1 VPESHSQG
9 PEINAAGRDAELPGD
24 LDAAAHLIAQ
34 LERRVDA
41 LEARV
46 QRCEAER
53 DDFAIAYDDA
63 RDAQR
68 DAEEATRAQEAILSV
83 VAHDLRNPLGTIVMG
98 ATTLLQLPVE
108 PLADPR
114 AQRVRTVAERL
125 HRQSARMAQQIANLS
140 DFVEIRGGRLALDRA
155 LHAPHAI
162 ISAAS
167 EILGP
172 LARERGIEFEA
183 RAATDL
189 PQVDCDLDRV
199 VRALSNL
206 VGNAIKVTGRGEG
219 IELGARPNEHRRVV
233 FFVRDRGP
241 GIDADEQARLLRPTS
256 GGRQPSEHGAWLG
269 FAIARGIVEAH
280 GGQIWIDSTPGA
292 GTTISFSLTPDH

>member
-9 PEINAAGRDAELPGD
+9 SEINAAGQDAELPGNPD
-24 LDAAAHLIAQ
+24 PAAYVIA

-125 HRQSARMAQQIANLS
+125 HRQSARMAQQIANIS
-140 DFVEIRGGRLALDRA
+140 DFVEIRAGRLALDRA
-155 LHAPHAI
+155 MHAPYAI

-167 EILGP
+167 ELLGP
-172 LARERGIEFEA
+172 LARERGIEFDA

-189 PQVDCDLDRV
+189 PEVDCDLDRV

-206 VGNAIKVTGRGEG
+206 VGNAIKVTGRGEM
-219 IELGARPNEHRRVV
+219 IEIGARPNEHRRIV

-241 GIDADEQARLLRPTS
+241 GIDGDEQARLLRPLS

-269 FAIARGIVEAH
+269 FAIARGIVETH
-280 GGQIWIDSTPGA
+280 GGRIWIDSAPGA